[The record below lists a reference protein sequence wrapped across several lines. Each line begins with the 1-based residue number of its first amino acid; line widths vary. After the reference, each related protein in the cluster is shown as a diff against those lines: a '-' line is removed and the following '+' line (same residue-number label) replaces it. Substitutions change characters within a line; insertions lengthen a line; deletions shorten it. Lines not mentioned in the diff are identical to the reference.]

1 MDSLI
6 DAVSAGDGGDS
17 GSEEQAVSPTINAD
31 TINWPWIKRMLLHY
45 RLRPHLN
52 STDLIDKDV
61 HRTYLLISEDPVT
74 MTAKHTKYAIMIA
87 AAVAMTLLMGCAT
100 SSRTVQR
107 TSADTQTDLS
117 GRWNDT
123 DARLVAEEMVDDM
136 LERPWLQRFSSNEQ
150 RQPVVIVGA
159 VRNRSSEHID
169 TSIFISDIERELV
182 NSGMVRFVAASE
194 QREEIRDE
202 RLDQQTQAAEE
213 TISRL
218 GEETGADFM
227 MQGSISS
234 TVDAVEGARAVFYQ
248 VDMEL
253 INIQSNEK
261 VWIGSKEIKKIIEQ
275 RRSRF

>member
-1 MDSLI
+1 
-6 DAVSAGDGGDS
+6 
-17 GSEEQAVSPTINAD
+17 
-31 TINWPWIKRMLLHY
+31 
-45 RLRPHLN
+45 
-52 STDLIDKDV
+52 
-61 HRTYLLISEDPVT
+61 
-74 MTAKHTKYAIMIA
+74 MTAKRMKHATIIA
-87 AAVAMTLLMGCAT
+87 GAVAIALLAGCAT
-100 SSRTVQR
+100 PSRSVQR

-169 TSIFISDIERELV
+169 TSIFISDIERELI
-182 NSGMVRFVAASE
+182 NSGMVRFVAAPE
-194 QREEIRDE
+194 QRDEIRDE

-234 TVDAVEGARAVFYQ
+234 TVDAVEGERAVFYQ

>member
-1 MDSLI
+1 MMTKKMRCFTGI
-6 DAVSAGDGGDS
+6 A
-17 GSEEQAVSPTINAD
+17 
-31 TINWPWIKRMLLHY
+31 
-45 RLRPHLN
+45 
-52 STDLIDKDV
+52 
-61 HRTYLLISEDPVT
+61 T
-74 MTAKHTKYAIMIA
+74 MVAI
-87 AAVAMTLLMGCAT
+87 TLLAGCAT
-100 SSRTVQR
+100 PSRSVQR

-136 LERPWLQRFSSNEQ
+136 LQRPWLQRFSSNEDG
-150 RQPVVIVGA
+150 QPVVIVGA

-169 TSIFISDIERELV
+169 TSIFISDIERELI

-194 QREEIRDE
+194 QRDEIRDE

-234 TVDAVEGARAVFYQ
+234 TVDAVEGERAVFYQ

>member
-1 MDSLI
+1 MMTKRISL
-6 DAVSAGDGGDS
+6 AV
-17 GSEEQAVSPTINAD
+17 
-31 TINWPWIKRMLLHY
+31 LL
-45 RLRPHLN
+45 L
-52 STDLIDKDV
+52 
-61 HRTYLLISEDPVT
+61 
-74 MTAKHTKYAIMIA
+74 
-87 AAVAMTLLMGCAT
+87 AAVLLTGCVT
-100 SSRTVQR
+100 PSRTVQR

-123 DARLVAEEMVDDM
+123 DARLVAEEMIDDM
-136 LERPWLQRFSSNEQ
+136 LNRPWLQRFSGGAD

-169 TSIFISDIERELV
+169 TTVFIKDIERELI
-182 NSGMVRFVAASE
+182 NSGMVRFVATSE
-194 QREEIRDE
+194 ERAEIRDE
-202 RLDQQTQAAEE
+202 RMDQQTQAAEE

-234 TVDAVEGARAVFYQ
+234 TVDAVEGERAVFYQ

-253 INIQSNEK
+253 ISIETNEK

-275 RRSRF
+275 RRNRF